1 MMDFSEDFAFL
12 ERDLY
17 TDFSGLTEDRSFRKV
32 AMLEREI
39 QRLVKSDPAK
49 FKSTSVGSS
58 LSWGYLYSIKPQKFE
73 SIAKAEVQKLQE
85 VPELIWKSINSLAV
99 IAPSKVPSS
108 VVKEINLRKQEV
120 ALIASTIDAI
130 LKQADFEK
138 RGLTEQEFDQ
148 IQIEIKNLRAAESS
162 FTKGIDPQIIRLS
175 QAVSKSSL
183 LHDRFNSGYR
193 DFTNPFDAWSQ
204 TLLNTGSGF
213 FDFFRGGKGLPQIV
227 QQTMLG
233 FSSLYRYRF
242 GSLVSDTKSGKLG
255 KRADI
260 QRLIKSSRFRIP
272 PSLTGNRLVSAL
284 SKFSSSAVNT
294 ISKFAGPFGMALI
307 ALAKVVQYIIDKRQ
321 EQIAFNNNILQST
334 GLINQIGSL
343 DPKIPDTD
351 AQVTAFYQT
360 IYDYFNDHSSTT
372 TVTTPGGDVFSQKSF
387 AIELNINPEKYT
399 DLLTGLI
406 QAGITFRDIE
416 SEFGT
421 ANIKPNSLANVRTDH
436 IANFKGP
443 LEDYYAIAKVYNIDP
458 ADLAKSLGNWK
469 FSFGDLVGA
478 TNDALM
484 NIYHI
489 SQSSFTQPQ
498 KFLQN
503 VVELSDSFGYFT
515 NRASALATS
524 LASITQKRVLS
535 ADKARELLT
544 GVIQEL
550 AGYSTSQIMGIIGPM
565 LSENP
570 AQVAKFFGKAESN
583 LKLLF
588 SDLDKQ
594 AKKAS
599 TSDERAAIETKK
611 SLILRLLDK
620 VRGYNLGVSADRHNL
635 TEMASTVSMLFR
647 IMPDMIEGV
656 VDDALSTRLR
666 TIFGHQAA
674 TKDPQVRDIV
684 EFDQASTS
692 LGLSQSAVDLAVGRR
707 YARSQQSAPEPV
719 PPEKLRQ
726 LILDAAINLS
736 ASTVTFSESLDT
748 AIKPLGAKL
757 QSTFQQIGS
766 LVQDIVAWLTGAP
779 IPTES
784 PNAEVGAA
792 LPTAGPMEDYT
803 SKVPASKVGG
813 RMVKVRKILLHSTE
827 GSLSSTI
834 SEFTESGRA
843 ASAHYVI
850 SRDGKTFQFVKES
863 QVAYH
868 GGAIGSK
875 SPLTRQGF
883 RAGSTINPYALGIEL
898 VHAKGD
904 RGYTDEQYMQVARV
918 AASMIQRYG
927 LSVDDIISHEES
939 ARGRAEDHTGEYRS
953 DPVDFDWGKFRS
965 LVQANLTLYK
975 IEAPDAPSSRAN
987 SDTTRSFKEQ
997 ITQSQQLRRN
1007 LEQAYLSQKSIVEKH
1022 SYDSFSGKV
1031 DTIFSAYDPITLR
1044 AALSKNGKER
1054 AALFKSFAQVF
1065 KTTIDPNII
1074 IPLISSYIQSQE
1086 ARSREA
1092 QQQLIQL
1099 AREGVLGA
1107 LQERFR
1113 EMPSKTEL
1121 KITRD
1126 QYTYLDKP
1134 FRKKFAHTI
1143 ADIRQ
1148 PWSAFIETYNIDVYV
1163 PASSRFQQLL
1173 TNTYRAGKG
1182 NTYRASKG

>member
-17 TDFSGLTEDRSFRKV
+17 TDFSGLTADRSFRKV

-39 QRLVKSDPAK
+39 QRLVKADPTK

-58 LSWGYLYSIKPQKFE
+58 LSWGYLYSIKPQKFD

-85 VPELIWKSINSLAV
+85 VPELIWQSINSLAI
-99 IAPSKVPSS
+99 IAPSKVPSGL
-108 VVKEINLRKQEV
+108 VREINLRKQSV
-120 ALIASTIDAI
+120 AFIAGNIDNI
-130 LKQADFEK
+130 LMQAAAEK
-138 RGLTEQEFDQ
+138 RELTEQEFDQ
-148 IQIEIKNLRAAESS
+148 LQLEIKSLRAAESS
-162 FTKGIDPQIIRLS
+162 FTKGIDPKLIRVA
-175 QAVSKSSL
+175 QAVSKSSI
-183 LHDRFNSGYR
+183 LHEKFNSGYR
-193 DFTNPFDAWSQ
+193 DFANPFDAWAQ
-204 TLLNTGSGF
+204 TLLSTGSGF

-227 QQTMLG
+227 RQTMLG

-272 PSLTGNRLVSAL
+272 PSVTGNRLVSAL
-284 SKFSSSAVNT
+284 SKFSSSAVST
-294 ISKFAGPFGMALI
+294 ISKFAGPWGMALI
-307 ALAKVVQYIIDKRQ
+307 ALAKIVQYIIDKRQ
-321 EQIAFNNNILQST
+321 EQIAFNNNILQSA
-334 GLINQIGSL
+334 GLINQISSL

-351 AQVTAFYQT
+351 AQVAAFYQT
-360 IYDYFNDHSSTT
+360 IYDYFNDRSSTT
-372 TVTTPGGDVFSQKSF
+372 TVKTPGGDVISQRSF
-387 AIELNINPEKYT
+387 AVDLNLNPEKYT
-399 DLLTGLI
+399 DLLTGLV
-406 QAGITFRDIE
+406 QAGVTFRDIE

-421 ANIKPNSLANVRTDH
+421 ANIKPNALSDVRTDH
-436 IANFKGP
+436 VANFKGP

-458 ADLAKSLGNWK
+458 SDLAKSLGNWK

-498 KFLQN
+498 RFLQN
-503 VVELSDSFGYFT
+503 VVELSDSFSYFT
-515 NRASALATS
+515 SRASALARS
-524 LASITQKRVLS
+524 LASITQKRILS

-544 GVIQEL
+544 GVIQEI

-570 AQVAKFFGKAESN
+570 EQVAKFFAKAEDN
-583 LKLLF
+583 LKSLF

-599 TSDERAAIETKK
+599 TSDEKAAIETKK
-611 SLILRLLDK
+611 SLVLRLLDK
-620 VRGYNLGVSADRHNL
+620 VKGYNLGISADKQNL
-635 TEMASTVSMLFR
+635 TQMASTVSMLFR

-656 VDDALSTRLR
+656 VDDALTTRLR

-674 TKDPQVRDIV
+674 TRDPKVRDIV

-692 LGLSQSAVDLAVGRR
+692 LGLSQSAIDLAVGKR
-707 YARSQQSAPEPV
+707 YGRSQESAASPV
-719 PPEKLRQ
+719 PPERLRQ
-726 LILDAAINLS
+726 LILNAAINLS
-736 ASTVTFSESLDT
+736 TSTVTFSETLENS
-748 AIKPLGAKL
+748 IKPLGAKL

-784 PNAEVGAA
+784 PNAEVGAVV
-792 LPTAGPMEDYT
+792 PTAGPMEDYT
-803 SKVPASKVGG
+803 SKVPAAKRGG
-813 RMVKVRKILLHSTE
+813 KMVKVRKILLHSTE

-898 VHAKGD
+898 VHAQGD
-904 RGYTDEQYMQVARV
+904 KGYTEEQYAQVARV

-953 DPVDFDWGKFRS
+953 DPVDFDWKKFRS
-965 LVQANLTLYK
+965 LVQANLSLYK
-975 IEAPDAPSSRAN
+975 IEPPDAPASRAN
-987 SDTTRSFKEQ
+987 SDTTRTFREQ
-997 ITQSQQLRRN
+997 ITQSQQLKRN
-1007 LEQAYLSQKSIVEKH
+1007 LEQAYFSQKSIVEKH

-1031 DTIFSAYDPITLR
+1031 DTIFSAYDPNTLR

-1054 AALFKSFAQVF
+1054 ATLFSSFAQVF
-1065 KTTIDPNII
+1065 KTSIDPNII
-1074 IPLISSYIQSQE
+1074 IPLLSSYLQNQE
-1086 ARSREA
+1086 SLERQARE
-1092 QQQLIQL
+1092 QLIQHTK
-1099 AREGVLGA
+1099 ESFLGA
-1107 LQERFR
+1107 IQDKFR
-1113 EMPSKTEL
+1113 ELPSKTEL
-1121 KITRD
+1121 KVTRE
-1126 QYTYLDKP
+1126 QYTYLDRP
-1134 FRKKFAHTI
+1134 FREKFARTI
-1143 ADIRQ
+1143 SEIPY

-1163 PASSRFQQLL
+1163 PASDRFRELL
-1173 TNTYRAGKG
+1173 KNTYKAEEK
-1182 NTYRASKG
+1182 